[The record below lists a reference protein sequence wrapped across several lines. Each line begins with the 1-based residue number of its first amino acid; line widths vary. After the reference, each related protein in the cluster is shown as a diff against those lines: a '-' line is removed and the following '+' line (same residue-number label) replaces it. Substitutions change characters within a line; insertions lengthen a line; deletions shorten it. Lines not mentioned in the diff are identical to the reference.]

1 MLASL
6 SLLVLAAALLVAVGV
21 EGAMQLPSVGAA
33 EQQARTVVAHAPL
46 SAAAHA
52 AAVAS
57 GADDGMGAAMEPV
70 VTEAALDAELAELAA
85 ERAMLEVAQE
95 EHPMRRT
102 SSPFLHELRAK
113 AQADAEAEADATAAA
128 AVDDLMARV
137 EGAESA
143 REIRE
148 RLRPYLQPATPT
160 QQLARDVPPLPELV
174 SFAKQRQLRTQHM
187 KHVMEMKY
195 KKQHAAEM
203 AARMAAEAEA
213 DSESEAEAE
222 SESESGAAKVSA
234 TASPTVTK
242 SGEDQRSYRFVTLS
256 NGLRAVLVSDPNT
269 TKSAAAIDVGN
280 GYLSD
285 PAELPGLA
293 HFLEHMLFLGTEK
306 YPSESAYADFI
317 ESHGGFSN
325 AYTVRYKHLPGRR
338 TGDTTS
344 NQCALPVPL
353 RAARTSPSCAVA
365 DVPDFAVY
373 VPTPRRWRTPTTTSI
388 SFRLTLPARWTASL
402 SSSSRRF

>member
-1 MLASL
+1 MLAL
-6 SLLVLAAALLVAVGV
+6 LALLVVAAALLVAVGV

-57 GADDGMGAAMEPV
+57 GADEGIGAAMEPV

-137 EGAESA
+137 EGAETA

-148 RLRPYLQPATPT
+148 RLRPYLQPSTPT
-160 QQLARDVPPLPELV
+160 QQLARDPPPLPELV

-203 AARMAAEAEA
+203 AARMAAEVEA

-222 SESESGAAKVSA
+222 SESAAVKVSS
-234 TASPTVTK
+234 TTSPTVTK
-242 SGEDQRSYRFVTLS
+242 SVEDQRSYRFVTLS

-325 AYTVRYKHLPGRR
+325 AYTVRLKTRS
-338 TGDTTS
+338 TWA
-344 NQCALPVPL
+344 CALCRCL
-353 RAARTSPSCAVA
+353 GAL
-365 DVPDFAVY
+365 PD
-373 VPTPRRWRTPTTTSI
+373 
-388 SFRLTLPARWTASL
+388 L
-402 SSSSRRF
+402 SRGCC